1 MNRILTFIL
10 AIFLT
15 ACTSIAQ
22 PPSGPSSLA
31 WEHTGSTS
39 YEAQIPGLGTSER
52 YASPA
57 GWIDVYV
64 YGLRRNDWK
73 PGVSDPQFASHFES
87 TVAEVR
93 LYAQRG
99 LYANLQIDA
108 ARDVVVAGNVFRTI
122 SFRFSRDSQPM
133 ISTTY
138 LTAQNGQ
145 LLKYRVSI
153 YAASGLDVAAAA
165 QSFIEKNLRSGRSD
179 SSHDVDVQ
187 VGVSNALSIDSSF
200 CKPLFELLPCQPGP
214 QATSMAGGGARSTL
228 H

>member
-1 MNRILTFIL
+1 MNRIIAFIL

-15 ACTSIAQ
+15 ACTSVGQ
-22 PPSGPSSLA
+22 LPSTPSSLS
-31 WEHTGSTS
+31 WQHIGSTS
-39 YEAQIPGLGTSER
+39 YESQIPGLGTSQR
-52 YASPA
+52 YTSPA

-73 PGVSDPQFASHFES
+73 SGVTDPQFAAHFES

-99 LYANLQIDA
+99 LYTNLQVDA
-108 ARDVVVAGNVFRTI
+108 VRDVAVSGSLFRTI
-122 SFRFSRDSQPM
+122 SFRFSRDSKPM

-153 YAASGLDVAAAA
+153 YATSGLDVSAVA
-165 QSFIEKNLRSGRSD
+165 QSFIEENLRSGHVSP
-179 SSHDVDVQ
+179 SHNVA
-187 VGVSNALSIDSSF
+187 GVSNGL
-200 CKPLFELLPCQPGP
+200 
-214 QATSMAGGGARSTL
+214 
-228 H
+228 